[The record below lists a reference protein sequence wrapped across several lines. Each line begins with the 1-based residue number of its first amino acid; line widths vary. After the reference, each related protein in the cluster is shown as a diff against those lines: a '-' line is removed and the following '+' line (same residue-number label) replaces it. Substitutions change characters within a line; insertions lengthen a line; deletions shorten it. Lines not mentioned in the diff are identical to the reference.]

1 MRNLQPADEFESR
14 NIFITVRDLDELTL
28 KEADVRLEVVTLPY
42 FEREEV
48 MVVLLGLLARCILGE
63 ERFSYL
69 LEVVERVWRQRVE
82 QI

>member
-48 MVVLLGLLARCILGE
+48 MVVLLGLLARGVLSE
-63 ERFSYL
+63 
-69 LEVVERVWRQRVE
+69 
-82 QI
+82 